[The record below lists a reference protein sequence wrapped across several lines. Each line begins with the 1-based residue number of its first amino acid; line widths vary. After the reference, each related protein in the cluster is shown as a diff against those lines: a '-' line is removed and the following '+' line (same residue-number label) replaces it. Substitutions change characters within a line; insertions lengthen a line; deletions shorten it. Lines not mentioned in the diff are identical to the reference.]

1 MKIETTTGKYK
12 IVVEGGILPA
22 KMEELATL
30 GLAQGV
36 LYRGV
41 FAELRELTGAKR
53 KLEDSAAFDA
63 GKGEKVGAAVLAA
76 LAPFMGPAEVAVT
89 EYVGGEP
96 AALKYKAEREKAS
109 AHESAGDLEEW
120 LEAKVGFT
128 GETHGADGE
137 FSREML
143 HAIKVKVDEI
153 AKAAAKAAGL

>member
-1 MKIETTTGKYK
+1 MKLKTTTGKYA
-12 IVVEGGILPA
+12 IEVSGEILPA
-22 KMEELATL
+22 KLAELAEL

-63 GKGEKVGAAVLAA
+63 GKAKLVMEAITKA
-76 LAPFMGPAEVAVT
+76 LAPYVPDHEIAVT

-109 AHESAGDLEEW
+109 AHESAGDLEAW
-120 LEAKVGFT
+120 LAAKVGFT